1 MQGHP
6 IDPEAIFS
14 DKNHHIKHTQTK
26 RIIIPFLKR
35 YKMRFER
42 VFCSKSRGPGF
53 LYSIPYVGTFVG
65 LNIEDHTDE
74 NEEDFLFQPFPEFE
88 VIRAVVI
95 IG

>member
-1 MQGHP
+1 MEDIEPFEPAHFLTETKTP
-6 IDPEAIFS
+6 R
-14 DKNHHIKHTQTK
+14 KTHTNK

-74 NEEDFLFQPFPEFE
+74 NEEDLLFQPFPEF
-88 VIRAVVI
+88 
-95 IG
+95 